1 MPDSK
6 PAPVAILYPKPVQT
20 LTKAFRG
27 AATLAVGLVFVTAG
41 AEALGF
47 LNACAASAACLPY
60 ASWIDL
66 AGALA
71 LSCFGVALAVTGAM
85 VVVADLMS
93 LPRIEAW

>member
-1 MPDSK
+1 MPDCK
-6 PAPVAILYPKPVQT
+6 PAPVAILHPRPVQT

-47 LNACAASAACLPY
+47 LNACAVSATCQPY
-60 ASWIDL
+60 TSWIDL
-66 AGALA
+66 AGAFA
-71 LSCFGVALAVTGAM
+71 LSCFGVAMAVTGAL